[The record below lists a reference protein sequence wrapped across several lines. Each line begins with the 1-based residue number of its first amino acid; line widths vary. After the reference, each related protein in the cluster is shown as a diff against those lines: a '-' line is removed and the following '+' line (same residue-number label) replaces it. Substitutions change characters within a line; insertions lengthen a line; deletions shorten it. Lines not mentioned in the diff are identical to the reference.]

1 MIGFGELV
9 LGVIWLVQKMMGGE
23 LMKER
28 ELRQH
33 ATCSMCRQKIGAC
46 GIPLF
51 YRLTVER
58 FVVKLDEVRRQTGLA
73 MLLGGNGVIAQAM
86 GTDEEMAAPVM
97 EKLVLVVCESCST
110 GQTHFI
116 AGLAEIESTVRG

>member
-1 MIGFGELV
+1 
-9 LGVIWLVQKMMGGE
+9 
-23 LMKER
+23 MKER

-33 ATCSMCRQKIGAC
+33 ATCSLCRQKIGAC

-58 FVVKLDEVRRQTGLA
+58 FGVQIDAVRRQSGLA
-73 MLLGGNGVIAQAM
+73 MLLGGNGVIARAM
-86 GTDEEMAAPVM
+86 GTDEEMASPVM

-110 GQTHFI
+110 ESRHCI
-116 AGLAEIESTVRG
+116 AGMAEVESTVTA